1 MESLHFEVRS
11 FDSLTPGELYEILH
25 LRIAV
30 FVVEQTCIY
39 QDLDGKDQQAMHI
52 IGWHQGNIIAY
63 ARILAPGQQ
72 YPGHAAIG
80 RVLTN
85 TSFRGKGIGKQLMR
99 FAIRTCQ
106 STYPGPI
113 KISAQQH
120 LTGFYQSLGFTP
132 AGQGYLEDGIP
143 HIGMMYTGIDEG
155 ITP

>member
-1 MESLHFEVRS
+1 MESLHFEVRP

-30 FVVEQTCIY
+30 FVVEQDCVY
-39 QDLDGKDQQAMHI
+39 QDLDGKDPAAAHI
-52 IGWHQGNIIAY
+52 LGWHQGNIIAY

-80 RVLTN
+80 RVVTDS
-85 TSFRGKGIGKQLMR
+85 SFRGKGMGKQLMR

-106 STYPGPI
+106 SMHPGPI

-120 LTGFYQSLGFTP
+120 LTGFYRLLGFIP
-132 AGQGYLEDGIP
+132 VGQGYLEDGIP
-143 HIGMMYTGIDEG
+143 HVGMIYTGKDGE